1 MLLTDNAQFTLDHA
15 RNAAY
20 DIVLLGHVL
29 SALVGLGAVVVAG
42 AYAVALRR
50 SGAASE
56 VVRRYYRPG
65 VNWGGRVLYL
75 VPVLGVA
82 LVAMSDGD
90 WTYADGWITGGLL
103 LWAVVALAAEM
114 VLWPA
119 ERKIQAQVDDPTSPA
134 DLRAECS
141 RVAITAAVV
150 AVLLVVAAVIMVAK
164 P

>member
-1 MLLTDNAQFTLDHA
+1 MLLTDNAQFALNHA

-20 DIVLLGHVL
+20 DIVLLAHVL

-42 AYAVALRR
+42 AYALALRR
-50 SGAASE
+50 SGTASE
-56 VVRRYYRPG
+56 VVGRYYRPG

-75 VPVLGVA
+75 VPVFGVA

-90 WTYADGWITGGLL
+90 WSYADGWIYAGLM
-103 LWAVVALAAEM
+103 LWVVVALGAEM

-119 ERKIQAQVDDPTSPA
+119 ERKIQAGVEDPASTT
-134 DLRAECS
+134 DLRAECG

>member
-1 MLLTDNAQFTLDHA
+1 MLLSDNAQFTLDHA

-20 DIVLLGHVL
+20 DIVLLAHVL

-42 AYAVALRR
+42 AYAMALRR
-50 SGAASE
+50 SDGASE

-75 VPVLGVA
+75 VPVFGVV

-90 WTYADGWITGGLL
+90 WSYADGWITAGLL
-103 LWAVVALAAEM
+103 LWALVALAAEM

-119 ERKIQAQVDDPTSPA
+119 ERKIQTAVDDPTSPA
-134 DLRAECS
+134 DVRSECG

-150 AVLLVVAAVIMVAK
+150 AVLLVVAAVVMVAK